1 MASKELNRQPQP
13 EKKNWFTSIWR
24 KPNIQTG
31 FRNFISGFICIAIG
45 YFIAL
50 ILLLCIDSKNAGK
63 GIIQLIT
70 AGWGYGYTL
79 DASTQQLVF
88 GRISEDNLPRI
99 IYLMTPM
106 MLTGLTIAF
115 PFQLGLFNIGN
126 TSQITI
132 GAFVGL
138 CLGIAGFPWW
148 ACLIFAG
155 LAGALVGFIPGL
167 LKAKLNV
174 NEVLSGI
181 MLNWIIYYLIDII
194 GRLGLPRSF
203 KDRTQIDNLIF
214 MPTDARMPAIGTKGI
229 SWGLIIALI
238 IIVLFQVMLHHTR
251 WGKELKL
258 SGSNK
263 FCAQYAGISQ
273 DKNII
278 LTLTL
283 AGLIGGIAGY
293 MIYANPI
300 APQAFRWS
308 SGANSTIQDGFTG
321 ISVSLIAQNSAI
333 GCILSAFLLNMIS
346 SAQPYMKV
354 VSSSYNS
361 YITELLSAIIIYIAS
376 FASFF
381 RYLIIRYQ
389 GKKIEQRNQLNLTRA
404 KPDETTKEA

>member
-1 MASKELNRQPQP
+1 MASSELNRQPQP
-13 EKKNWFTSIWR
+13 KKKNWFVSFWR

-31 FRNFISGFICIAIG
+31 LRNFLSGLICIALG
-45 YFIAL
+45 YLIAF
-50 ILLLCIDSKNAGK
+50 ILLLCIDPTSAGK
-63 GIIQLIT
+63 GLIQLIT
-70 AGWGYGYTL
+70 AGWGYGYHT
-79 DASTQQLVF
+79 DSATNTLVF
-88 GRISEDNLPRI
+88 GKISDTAFTSIL
-99 IYLMTPM
+99 YLMTPM
-106 MLTGLTIAF
+106 MLTGLSIAF

-148 ACLIFAG
+148 ACLIFAA
-155 LAGALVGFIPGL
+155 LAGAALGFIPGI

-181 MLNWIIYYLIDII
+181 MLNWIVYYMIDMI
-194 GRLGLPRSF
+194 GRLGLTNAY
-203 KDRTQIDNLIF
+203 KNQIQPDYLTF
-214 MPTDARMPAIGTKGI
+214 MPKAARMPAIASNGVSVGI
-229 SWGLIIALI
+229 IIAI
-238 IIVLFQVMLHHTR
+238 IIILFFQLVLHHTR

-263 FCAQYAGISQ
+263 YCAQYAGINQ

-278 LTLTL
+278 LSLTL

-293 MIYANPI
+293 MIYANP
-300 APQAFRWS
+300 AHPLSFRWS
-308 SGANSTIQDGFTG
+308 SGANSTITDGFTG

-346 SAQPYMKV
+346 YAQPWMKV
-354 VSSSYNS
+354 VSTSYNN
-361 YITELLSAIIIYIAS
+361 YITDLLSAIIIYIAS

-381 RYLIIRYQ
+381 RYLFIRYQ
-389 GKKIEQRNQLNLTRA
+389 GKKIEREQKLSMARPR
-404 KPDETTKEA
+404 PDETTKEA